1 MRIYLYILCM
11 NRLLTLICLL
21 CISTASTFALNISKE
36 DADKEL
42 EQLDKEIAKRST
54 YINAREARI
63 DSIRRR
69 INDNISGPRLL
80 ELTMQ
85 IGDLY
90 SSFNN
95 DSAIS
100 YYLKGYNTAKEYG
113 DSTKAF
119 RFRVKH
125 ATILPL
131 SGFINE
137 AVQEYEAITPASLP
151 AEELELYYNSGRQLY
166 SYIASSFANYP
177 DTYKYWADKV
187 TVQRDSLLKVLKQGS
202 QSYNLNESEAL
213 LERGE
218 LTKAKVV
225 LIDLLDHANPN
236 SNICARACHM
246 LSAIAKANGNKDE
259 QIYYLAKSAIADI
272 KGAVREVMSLQ
283 ELGVIMSENREID
296 RAYIYLSEALSSAV
310 ECNASMR
317 IVQTS
322 ASLPLIQKAHSAQI
336 ESWRNLMY
344 LVIACIIIIL
354 IILLITLLV
363 LRKQMRKQSLLKA
376 KIQSANQVKEI
387 YISQFFRLCA
397 MYIDKLNQFC
407 KIANRKISLG
417 QVDDLYKIT
426 KSGKLVEEQSEEF
439 YKLFDDAFLHIYP
452 TFIEDVNAL
461 LKEKIVLKEG
471 ELLNNDFRILA
482 FMRLGLE
489 DTNQVALILNY
500 SVNTIYAYRNKLRNR
515 AFDRDNFEKNIMAI
529 GAINE

>member
-1 MRIYLYILCM
+1 MD
-11 NRLLTLICLL
+11 RLLTLICLL
-21 CISTASTFALNISKE
+21 CISTASSFAINISKDDVE
-36 DADKEL
+36 KEL
-42 EQLDKEIAKRST
+42 EQLDNEIAKRSV
-54 YINAREARI
+54 YIKAREARI
-63 DSIRRR
+63 DSLRNKITE
-69 INDNISGPRLL
+69 NVTGSRLL
-80 ELTMQ
+80 ELTME

-100 YYLKGYNTAKEYG
+100 FYGKGQAKAVEFE
-113 DSTKAF
+113 DSIKAF
-119 RFRVKH
+119 RFKVKC
-125 ATILPL
+125 ASLLPL

-137 AVQEYEAITPASLP
+137 GVKEYESIDPSNLP
-151 AEELELYYNSGRQLY
+151 VEELELYYNAGRQLY

-177 DTYKYWADKV
+177 EAHNYWNEKV
-187 TVQRDSLLKVLKQGS
+187 KLKRDSLLGVLKHGS
-202 QSYNLNESEAL
+202 QSYDLNYSEAL
-213 LERGE
+213 IEAGE
-218 LTKAKVV
+218 LKKAKVV
-225 LIDLLDHANPN
+225 LVDLLDHTTPN
-236 SNICARACHM
+236 SNINARACHM
-246 LSAIAKANGNKDE
+246 LSTIARMNGDKDE
-259 QIYYLAKSAIADI
+259 QTYYLAKSAIADI

-283 ELGVIMSENREID
+283 ELGKIMSDHKDID
-296 RAYIYLSEALSSAV
+296 RAYLYLSEALSSAV
-310 ECNASMR
+310 ECNATMR

-344 LVIACIIIIL
+344 FVIGCIIIIL
-354 IILLITLLV
+354 IILVITLLV
-363 LRKQMRKQSLLKA
+363 LRKQMRKQSMLKA
-376 KIQSANQVKEI
+376 KIQGANQVKEI

-515 AFDRDNFEKNIMAI
+515 AYDRDNFEKDIMSI

>member
-1 MRIYLYILCM
+1 M

-21 CISTASTFALNISKE
+21 CISTVSTFALNITKE
-36 DADKEL
+36 DADREL
-42 EQLDKEIAKRST
+42 TQLDKEIAKRSV
-54 YINAREARI
+54 YIQAREARI
-63 DSIRRR
+63 DSIRNR
-69 INDNISGPRLL
+69 INNNITGPCLL
-80 ELTMQ
+80 EHLMQ

-95 DSAIS
+95 DSALT
-100 YYLKGYNTAKEYG
+100 YYLNGHKKAVEYG
-113 DSTKAF
+113 DSVKAF
-119 RFRVKH
+119 RFRVKR
-125 ATILPL
+125 ATLLPL

-137 AVQEYEAITPASLP
+137 AVHEYESIDPSTLP
-151 AEELELYYNSGRQLY
+151 NEELALYHNSGRQLY
-166 SYIASSFANYP
+166 SYIASSFINYP
-177 DTYKYWADKV
+177 EAYDYWNQKV
-187 TVQRDSLLKVLKQGS
+187 KVQRDSLLSVLKQGS
-202 QSYNLNESEAL
+202 QSYDLNYSEAL
-213 LERGE
+213 LDAGE
-218 LTKAKVV
+218 YKKAKVV
-225 LIDLLDHANPN
+225 LVDLLDHTTSN

-246 LSAIAKANGNKDE
+246 LSTIAKEIGDKDE
-259 QIYYLAKSAIADI
+259 QTYYLAKSAIADI

-283 ELGVIMSENREID
+283 ELGVMMSEGKDID
-296 RAYIYLSEALSSAV
+296 RAYLYLSEALSSAV

-363 LRKQMRKQSLLKA
+363 LRKQMRKQSLLKV
-376 KIQSANQVKEI
+376 KIQGANQVKEI

-452 TFIEDVNAL
+452 TFIDDVNAL

-471 ELLNNDFRILA
+471 ELLNNDLRILA

-500 SVNTIYAYRNKLRNR
+500 SVNTIYAYRNKLRNK
-515 AFDRDNFEKNIMAI
+515 AYDRDNFEKNIMDI